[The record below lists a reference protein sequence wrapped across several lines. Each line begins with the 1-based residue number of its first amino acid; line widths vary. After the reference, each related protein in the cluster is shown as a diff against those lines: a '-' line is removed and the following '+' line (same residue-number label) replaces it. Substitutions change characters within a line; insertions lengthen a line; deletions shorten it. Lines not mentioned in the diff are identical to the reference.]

1 MNNGTNAAVNAPR
14 SKEELEQSTG
24 PMCPGQIAM
33 EEDLGL
39 DPSAN
44 LPARPDEQRPYANP
58 DNSAC
63 SSMEHHDHRRQ

>member
-14 SKEELEQSTG
+14 SKEEPEQSTG
-24 PMCPGQIAM
+24 PMTPGEIAM

-44 LPARPDEQRPYANP
+44 LPARPDERRSHADP

-63 SSMEHHDHRRQ
+63 SSMEHRDHRRQ

>member
-14 SKEELEQSTG
+14 ITEELEQSTG
-24 PMCPGQIAM
+24 FMTQGQIAM

-39 DPSAN
+39 DPSVN
-44 LPARPDEQRPYANP
+44 LPARPDERRPYANP

-63 SSMEHHDHRRQ
+63 SSMEHRDHRRQ

>member
-1 MNNGTNAAVNAPR
+1 MNNSTNAAVNAR
-14 SKEELEQSTG
+14 RGKEQLEQSTG
-24 PMCPGQIAM
+24 PMSPGQLTM

-44 LPARPDEQRPYANP
+44 LPARPEERRPHANP